1 MMEASENVFIE
12 TSKPVRDEECG
23 KKLQVAIFNLV
34 SLGEWEAAS
43 SSLRSLSSRT
53 ETRLRAKQIT
63 RALIVG
69 ANDYW

>member
-1 MMEASENVFIE
+1 MEELQALPTNTNQLLNDKQS
-12 TSKPVRDEECG
+12 G

-43 SSLRSLSSRT
+43 SILKSLAIR
-53 ETRLRAKQIT
+53 EDTRLTANQLI

>member
-1 MMEASENVFIE
+1 MEHLSTDTNLLLND
-12 TSKPVRDEECG
+12 KDGG
-23 KKLQVAIFNLV
+23 KKLQVAIVNLV

-43 SSLRSLSSRT
+43 SILRSLAIR
-53 ETRLRAKQIT
+53 EDTRLTAKQLL